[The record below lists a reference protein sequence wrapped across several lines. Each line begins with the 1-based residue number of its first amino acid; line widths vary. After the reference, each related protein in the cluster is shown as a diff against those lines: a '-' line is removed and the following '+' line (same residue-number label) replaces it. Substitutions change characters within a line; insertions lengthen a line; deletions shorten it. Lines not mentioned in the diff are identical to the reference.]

1 MTRGRLV
8 VLIVTSRL
16 VDLCGRPDDLKSLV
30 SSRAYPNLLVTKRL
44 VGCWIAKLMLCS
56 AMMCLNI
63 LIKVSTN
70 CPV

>member
-1 MTRGRLV
+1 
-8 VLIVTSRL
+8 
-16 VDLCGRPDDLKSLV
+16 
-30 SSRAYPNLLVTKRL
+30 VTKRL